1 MTVWITMLKI
11 FLLFNII
18 QHIKSYNINLYD
30 VKLQALGP
38 SNIQVSFRIK
48 KEIQHLTGEFS
59 VSHYTCR
66 GICGTLKYG
75 HEFPFKH
82 ERDQGKTFSITAR
95 LSPCKSYT
103 GIKIR
108 AEARNNVFNE
118 VTTMWTPVWNPKIC
132 PHLKTTI
139 SIITTPTT
147 MTIESTPSS
156 TNSTLPPDSQSGSAA
171 VIGIVAG
178 VLISLVLIVLA
189 ILLFKRRRNREDKK
203 GEEMPA
209 DLNPVYGIYDD
220 GPDYNV
226 VTDENDYYDS

>member
-1 MTVWITMLKI
+1 
-11 FLLFNII
+11 
-18 QHIKSYNINLYD
+18 
-30 VKLQALGP
+30 
-38 SNIQVSFRIK
+38 
-48 KEIQHLTGEFS
+48 
-59 VSHYTCR
+59 
-66 GICGTLKYG
+66 
-75 HEFPFKH
+75 
-82 ERDQGKTFSITAR
+82 
-95 LSPCKSYT
+95 
-103 GIKIR
+103 
-108 AEARNNVFNE
+108 
-118 VTTMWTPVWNPKIC
+118 
-132 PHLKTTI
+132 
-139 SIITTPTT
+139 